1 MTAIALITAV
11 NVIRRLARCN
21 SVVMAIEARAN
32 HLRMIHGTR
41 RYWHP
46 GQRRFLMAGIAEFG
60 TRNMIRP
67 LTAGGYAIMAHR
79 AIVKEVSMIYARR
92 HPCGNR
98 MTVIASLRGH
108 NMCG

>member
-60 TRNMIRP
+60 TRNMIRT
-67 LTAGGYAIMAHR
+67 LAAGGYAIMTHR

-92 HPCGNR
+92 YPGSRR
-98 MTVIASLRGH
+98 MTVITCLRGH
-108 NMCG
+108 DMRG